1 MPAVVAK
8 EQPLPSPA
16 RSKAPIDPPVKLVVQ
31 EKELATDMGKEKKSA
46 SGASVPAAAAESKEN
61 DKKSAGAPP
70 EKSKEEVMAER
81 EAKKAEKA
89 ARRAA
94 AKQQQRT
101 EGADKD
107 KAQEGKENKKESAAS
122 KKEQQKPAG
131 NEGASAAP
139 AVGGGE
145 KTKAQLKA
153 ERRAKQE
160 AQRAAKAAGGGGKE
174 KKAGGGSEQQPQQG
188 HQQQH
193 PQAAAAKTSS
203 SSSSSA
209 TQRVRD
215 DMQADR
221 ASVEKKLQRKLA
233 SAKIPA
239 RTKAQRKVMLFGHLH
254 QYERELSVSRRMPLV
269 GGTVHPAVVE
279 VGLKYAEGTI
289 SGSNARCVALLAA
302 LRRVVLDYS
311 TPPHKELSRDLDA
324 RLKPCITFLKQCR
337 PLSVSM
343 GNAIR
348 FVKAR
353 VAAVPPG
360 TDDQEAK
367 MDLVRAMGDFVHE
380 NIVLAARQIAI
391 TANTKIRDGDII
403 LTYSW

>member
-1 MPAVVAK
+1 
-8 EQPLPSPA
+8 
-16 RSKAPIDPPVKLVVQ
+16 
-31 EKELATDMGKEKKSA
+31 
-46 SGASVPAAAAESKEN
+46 
-61 DKKSAGAPP
+61 
-70 EKSKEEVMAER
+70 MAER

-94 AKQQQRT
+94 AKQQQKT
-101 EGADKD
+101 DGADKD
-107 KAQEGKENKKESAAS
+107 KAPEGKENKKEKQQP

-131 NEGASAAP
+131 NEGAAAAP
-139 AVGGGE
+139 VMGVGE

-174 KKAGGGSEQQPQQG
+174 KAGGSEQQPQQ
-188 HQQQH
+188 QQQH
-193 PQAAAAKTSS
+193 PQAAAAKTLSSLTSS
-203 SSSSSA
+203 S

-254 QYERELSVSRRMPLV
+254 QYERELSVGCRMPLV

-279 VGLKYAEGTI
+279 VGLKYAEGTV
-289 SGSNARCVALLAA
+289 SGSNARCVALLAV

-353 VAAVPPG
+353 VAAVTPG
-360 TDDQEAK
+360 TGDQDAS
-367 MDLVRAMGDFVHE
+367 LVDAVITEISMIPTTSVPWCSGSRTWRR
-380 NIVLAARQIAI
+380 RQRIEEGEEIFCKAYL
-391 TANTKIRDGDII
+391 R
-403 LTYSW
+403 